1 VEEHPYRAFD
11 RKWQEYWAAH
21 GTFRA
26 EDDGKKPKSY
36 VLNMF
41 PYPSGDTLHMGHTRT
56 YIIGDVLARSRRMKG
71 FNVLNPMG
79 WDAFGM
85 PAENAAIKAGMP
97 PAESNK
103 RNIGVMKRQLTELGI
118 SYDWSR
124 ELSTDDPAYYRWT
137 QWIFLKMHERGLAYR
152 RKGLQNWCPKC
163 ATVLANE
170 QVEEGK
176 CWRCST
182 PVAKK
187 ELEQWFIRITAYAD
201 RLLEDLKPLKGWP
214 DRVKVMQE
222 NWIGRST
229 GARVV
234 FKERDSGDPMPVF
247 TTRADTLFG
256 VTFMVIAPEHP
267 MVPGLVRGRPEERGV
282 LDYVARTLKLSEIE
296 RTGTERAKT
305 GVPTGRYA
313 INPVNGDAVPLFV
326 ADYVLAEYGTGI
338 VMGVP
343 AHDQRDFE
351 FARKVGLPVRA
362 VIAPPG
368 ERLDGASMTEA
379 YVSDGVQIN
388 SGKFDGLP
396 NREALGAIVADL
408 AGGKLA
414 EQTVHYRLRD
424 WLISRQ
430 RYWGVPIPMINCA
443 KCGYVPVPEGD
454 LPVVLPTNVDFSPG
468 SLSPLLKVKEFVEVK
483 CPKCSGPGRRETDT
497 MDTFMDS
504 SWYFLRYVS
513 PGEKAA
519 PFNRHAADYWMP
531 VDEYVGGIEHAIL
544 HLLYSRFFQK
554 VLFDIGV
561 ARDSEPFTTLFTHGM
576 VLKDG
581 VAMSKSKGNTVTP
594 DAIISRYGCD
604 TVRMYVMFAAPPEKD
619 MEWTDTGIE
628 GIARFLRRTE
638 RLLEANGEILKANPY
653 SPADLSPANDTGRE
667 VRRRGHEAMM
677 RVAQDTGEG
686 FHFNTAV
693 STLME
698 YVNFLS
704 EGRVETAEPGEKS
717 WALKRLILLLA
728 PFAPHLAEEWWERSG
743 EKPSVFTAGWP
754 EYIAAATAEDVVEI
768 VVQVNGK
775 VRSTIAVARGTPEA
789 ALRERALADEKAV
802 KSIGDKPVRRVIVV
816 PDKLVNIVV

>member
-1 VEEHPYRAFD
+1 VEEHGYRAFD
-11 RKWQEYWAAH
+11 RKWQKYWAEH

-26 EDDGKKPKSY
+26 EDHDCRPKSY

-41 PYPSGDTLHMGHTRT
+41 PYPSGETLHMGHTRT

-85 PAENAAIKAGMP
+85 PAENAAIKAGMHP
-97 PAESNK
+97 TLSNK
-103 RNIGVMKRQLTELGI
+103 RNIAVMKRQLTDLGI

-152 RKGLQNWCPKC
+152 KKGRQNWCPKC
-163 ATVLANE
+163 ETVLANE
-170 QVEEGK
+170 QVEDGK
-176 CWRCST
+176 CWRCSS
-182 PVAKK
+182 PVTKK

-201 RLLEDLKPLKGWP
+201 RLLEDLKLLKGWP

-222 NWIGRST
+222 NWIGRSE

-234 FKERDSGDPMPVF
+234 FKERDSGAELPVY
-247 TTRADTLFG
+247 TTRPDTLFG

-267 MVPGLVRGRPEERGV
+267 LVFELIRDRPEQEEV
-282 LDYVARTLKLSEIE
+282 SAYVEKALKLSEIE
-296 RTGTERAKT
+296 RTGTEREKT
-305 GVPTGRYA
+305 GVPSGRFA
-313 INPVNGDAVPLFV
+313 VNPVNGESVPLFV

-351 FARKVGLPVRA
+351 FARKKGLPVRA
-362 VIAPPG
+362 VITPPG
-368 ERLDGASMTEA
+368 IRMDGATMTEA
-379 YVSDGVQIN
+379 YVEDGTQVN
-388 SGKFDGLP
+388 SGVYDGMP
-396 NREALGAIVADL
+396 NAKAMQAIVAGL
-408 AGGKLA
+408 AREGKGGP
-414 EQTVHYRLRD
+414 TVNYRLRD

-430 RYWGVPIPMINCA
+430 RYWGVPIPMIRCE
-443 KCGYVPVPEGD
+443 KCGYVPVPERD
-454 LPVVLPTNVDFSPG
+454 LPVVLPTDVDFSPG
-468 SLSPLLKVKEFVEVK
+468 ALSPLLRVKEFVEAR
-483 CPKCSGPGRRETDT
+483 CPKCGGPARRETDT

-504 SWYFLRYVS
+504 SWYFLRYCS
-513 PGEKAA
+513 PRADA
-519 PFNRHAADYWMP
+519 VPFDRGASDHWMP

-554 VLFDIGV
+554 VLFDLKV
-561 ARDSEPFTTLFTHGM
+561 ARDPEPFTTLFTHGM

-594 DAIISRYGCD
+594 DEIISRYGCD

-628 GIARFLRRTE
+628 GIARFLRRAE
-638 RLLEANGEILKANPY
+638 RLLDAAAADLKANPY
-653 SPADLSPANDTGRE
+653 SAADLVPTTDAGR
-667 VRRRGHEAMM
+667 VIRRRGHEAVM

-693 STLME
+693 SALME

-704 EGRVETAEPGEKS
+704 EAGVGTASPAERS
-717 WALKRLILLLA
+717 WALKRLVLLLA
-728 PFAPHLAEEWWERSG
+728 PFAPHLAEERWERSG
-743 EKPSVFTAGWP
+743 EKPSVFAAGWP
-754 EYIAAATAEDVVEI
+754 EYIAKAVAEDGVEI

-775 VRSTIAVARGTPEA
+775 VRATLKTVRGGGKEE
-789 ALRERALADEKAV
+789 LEKLALADEKVV
-802 KSIGDKPVRRVIVV
+802 KFISGRPVRRVIVV
-816 PDKLVNIVV
+816 PDKLVNIVI